1 MSIADNIKIQRT
13 KVLKKP
19 QVVIF
24 LTVFIY
30 LLGFGMII
38 PVLPLLSTHY
48 GASALQAG
56 LLMSV
61 YSLMQFIFSP
71 MWGKLS
77 DKIGRRPILMYC
89 LLGEAISYLLLAWSR
104 SLEMLFVSRI
114 LTGFFGASISTAS
127 AYISDITPPNERS
140 KGMALIGAAFG
151 MGFLF
156 GPAIGGGLT
165 HVAELLQPNDI
176 NFITGFSSYGVAI
189 LCLFTF
195 IFAYFNLKESLVLKS
210 ESSEA
215 NEKVIKKT
223 GRIENISKF
232 LNMPVVGSLI
242 FTFAL
247 ATLAMSMME
256 ATLVLYMKDKFGWG
270 IKEVSFGFAYIGVCI
285 VFTQGFLVRKLIPK
299 IGERNV
305 LRIGLTCMA
314 IGLLG
319 IAFAQHIWMM
329 AIVQTF
335 LAIGNGFTNPSIMGS
350 ISLLVP
356 TDEQG
361 LALGTTQSLSALGR
375 VVGPALGGLL
385 FGSLTIGSP
394 FIVASLLVIC
404 ALILIFAVYSQLP
417 MSGKKII
424 DTDQRADSVE

>member
-1 MSIADNIKIQRT
+1 M
-13 KVLKKP
+13 KKP

-38 PVLPLLSTHY
+38 PILPLLSTHY
-48 GASALQAG
+48 GASAFQAG

-71 MWGKLS
+71 LWGKLS
-77 DKIGRRPILMYC
+77 DKLGRRPILMYC

-127 AYISDITPPNERS
+127 AYISDITAPNERS
-140 KGMALIGAAFG
+140 KGMALIGVAFG
-151 MGFLF
+151 LGFLF

-165 HVAELLQPNDI
+165 YFAESISIDV
-176 NFITGFSSYGVAI
+176 NFITGFSSYGVAL
-189 LCLFTF
+189 LCAATF
-195 IFAYFNLKESLVLKS
+195 IFAYFNLKESLVKNTEEKKS
-210 ESSEA
+210 DVPSA
-215 NEKVIKKT
+215 KPTEKI
-223 GRIENISKF
+223 GRIENISKY

-242 FTFAL
+242 FTFGL

-256 ATLVLYMKDKFGWG
+256 ATLVLFMKDKFAWG
-270 IKEVSFGFAYIGVCI
+270 IKEVSFGFAYVGICI
-285 VFTQGFLVRKLIPK
+285 VLTQGFLVRKLIPK

-314 IGLLG
+314 IGLVG

-329 AIVQTF
+329 AVVQTF

-350 ISLLVP
+350 VSLLVP
-356 TDEQG
+356 AEEQG
-361 LALGTTQSLSALGR
+361 VALGTTQSLSALGR
-375 VVGPALGGLL
+375 VIGPVLGGLL

-394 FIVASLLVIC
+394 FIVAGLLIVC
-404 ALILIFAVYSQLP
+404 ALVLVLSVYSKLP
-417 MSGKKII
+417 MSGKQTKELQ
-424 DTDQRADSVE
+424 TET